1 MECIFSNVFR
11 GGDFL
16 RILTVLSDLMVPL
29 LIFYVVGLGLLMKQD
44 VFGDFLNGAKDGMRT
59 VIGIVPTL
67 IGLMAAVGVL
77 RSSGFLEDF
86 GNLLGTVLEPTGIPS
101 ALVPLSVGASVFQQR
116 GGEPF
121 AGSLQGGGLRLLCW
135 TGSFHYHVVYRD
147 RFLYDDGLLWCGSD
161 QKNAVYSG
169 WRLVFFSCWNDSRC
183 FACTVDLTIFSDHT
197 SEMC

>member
-101 ALVPLSVGASVFQQR
+101 ALVPLSVVLDLYKEAGCDS
-116 GGEPF
+116 F
-121 AGSLQGGGLRLLCW
+121 AGRAASIIMSCTETVFYTMTVYFGAVRIKKTRYTLAGALFSSLVGMTVGVLLARL
-135 TGSFHYHVVYRD
+135 
-147 RFLYDDGLLWCGSD
+147 
-161 QKNAVYSG
+161 
-169 WRLVFFSCWNDSRC
+169 
-183 FACTVDLTIFSDHT
+183 I
-197 SEMC
+197 

>member
-1 MECIFSNVFR
+1 M
-11 GGDFL
+11 

-101 ALVPLSVGASVFQQR
+101 ALVPLSVVRLFSNSAEVSLLLDLYKAGCDS
-116 GGEPF
+116 F
-121 AGSLQGGGLRLLCW
+121 AGRAASIIMSCTETVFYTMTVYFGAVRIKKTRYTLAGALFSSLVGMTVGVLLARL
-135 TGSFHYHVVYRD
+135 
-147 RFLYDDGLLWCGSD
+147 
-161 QKNAVYSG
+161 
-169 WRLVFFSCWNDSRC
+169 
-183 FACTVDLTIFSDHT
+183 I
-197 SEMC
+197 

>member
-59 VIGIVPTL
+59 VIGI
-67 IGLMAAVGVL
+67 AVGVL

-101 ALVPLSVGASVFQQR
+101 ALVPLSVVRLFSNSAAVSLLLDLYKEAGCDS
-116 GGEPF
+116 F
-121 AGSLQGGGLRLLCW
+121 AGRAASIIMSCTETVFYTMTVYFGAVRIKKTRYTLAGALFSSLVGMTVGVLLARL
-135 TGSFHYHVVYRD
+135 
-147 RFLYDDGLLWCGSD
+147 
-161 QKNAVYSG
+161 
-169 WRLVFFSCWNDSRC
+169 
-183 FACTVDLTIFSDHT
+183 I
-197 SEMC
+197 

>member
-1 MECIFSNVFR
+1 MECIFSNIFR

-29 LIFYVVGLGLLMKQD
+29 LIFYVVGLGFLMKQD

-101 ALVPLSVGASVFQQR
+101 ALVPLGVVRLFSNSAAVSLLLDLYKEAGCDS
-116 GGEPF
+116 F
-121 AGSLQGGGLRLLCW
+121 AR
-135 TGSFHYHVVYRD
+135 TGSFDYHVVYRD
-147 RFLYDDGLLWCGSD
+147 RFLYDDGLLWCG
-161 QKNAVYSG
+161 
-169 WRLVFFSCWNDSRC
+169 
-183 FACTVDLTIFSDHT
+183 
-197 SEMC
+197 

>member
-59 VIGIVPTL
+59 L

-101 ALVPLSVGASVFQQR
+101 ALVPLSVVRLFSNSAAVSLLLDLYKEAGCDS
-116 GGEPF
+116 F
-121 AGSLQGGGLRLLCW
+121 AGRAASIIMSCTETVFYTMTVYFGAVRIKKTRYTLAGALFSSLVGMTVGVLLARL
-135 TGSFHYHVVYRD
+135 
-147 RFLYDDGLLWCGSD
+147 
-161 QKNAVYSG
+161 
-169 WRLVFFSCWNDSRC
+169 
-183 FACTVDLTIFSDHT
+183 I
-197 SEMC
+197 